1 MVSPALSGMPAMQP
15 RAPRKPKAVES
26 KAADGNASG
35 LADEP

>member
-15 RAPRKPKAVES
+15 RAPRKSKAVERE
-26 KAADGNASG
+26 AADGNASG